1 MAYARLTPQTAGR
14 YRSEGSGAVATG
26 LPGATAIR
34 PPPAARAAHTFSSPS
49 TPPSLVLLPVTAA
62 KLILTK
68 ETILPEVVC
77 Q

>member
-1 MAYARLTPQTAGR
+1 MAYARLTPQNAGR
-14 YRSEGSGAVATG
+14 YRCEGSGAVATA
-26 LPGATAIR
+26 LPGATGD
-34 PPPAARAAHTFSSPS
+34 PPAARAAHTFSSPS

-62 KLILTK
+62 KLILMK